1 MEIDH
6 KDEPSNKL
14 RNLFRFFLWHIKRS
28 RQLFFSVR
36 DCYSYYSWGAA
47 AASAAV
53 LVRLLPAA
61 NSIAIISQRV
71 KTWWESLTGCVYTRI
86 TFLTTSWAWHGR
98 QNLLFLLA
106 VWLLF
111 LSSSIFSL
119 YKAKTSFIIIWRC
132 SSTYLVRRRATITTT
147 TTATAGYSITDTE
160 RRRTPT
166 KPTNRTICNKNSL
179 S

>member
-111 LSSSIFSL
+111 LSSSSSIFSL
-119 YKAKTSFIIIWRC
+119 KGQDLLYY
-132 SSTYLVRRRATITTT
+132 YLEMLFHVPRP
-147 TTATAGYSITDTE
+147 S
-160 RRRTPT
+160 
-166 KPTNRTICNKNSL
+166 KSNNNNNNNSNRWI
-179 S
+179 